1 MTKLSSQWLTDGIL
15 DFEYKKYVLLAYLQ
29 HVRNDFE
36 QQRLFPHLPNVTEHY
51 QSSLHFK
58 ESQKSLRTRFPKN
71 LTGIDPVR
79 LRLLYQEIYEDDP
92 HLEEIN
98 EILDF
103 AIPQFSGVLHEG
115 QARYGEIEGN
125 LSISPI
131 GIIPLRTEEGYLFIH
146 RATSRET
153 TIYSYQVTLFDA
165 KRERIVQ
172 THWLESVRK
181 SQYVTFESLKVQLT
195 RRYAHLPNPATYMV
209 ESPRE
214 YPLNETLLTRRQ
226 ATDDTVHEGRVG

>member
-29 HVRNDFE
+29 HVRDDFT

-58 ESQKSLRTRFPKN
+58 ESQKSLRTHFPKN

-103 AIPQFSGVLHEG
+103 AIPQFSGVLYEG

-146 RATSRET
+146 RATSLET

-195 RRYAHLPNPATYMV
+195 RRYTHLPNPATYMV

-214 YPLNETLLTRRQ
+214 YPLDETLLPAAKQLMIR
-226 ATDDTVHEGRVG
+226 HMKVG

>member
-29 HVRNDFE
+29 HVRDDFR
-36 QQRLFPHLPNVTEHY
+36 QQMLFPHLPNVTEHY

-58 ESQKSLRTRFPKN
+58 ESQKSLRTHFPKN
-71 LTGIDPVR
+71 LMGIDPVR

-92 HLEEIN
+92 HLEEVN

-103 AIPQFSGVLHEG
+103 AIPQFSRVLREG
-115 QARYGEIEGN
+115 QARYKEIEAD
-125 LSISPI
+125 LSIAPI

-146 RATSRET
+146 RATRRET
-153 TIYSYQVTLFDA
+153 TIYSYQVTLFDS
-165 KRERIVQ
+165 KRERIIQ
-172 THWLESVRK
+172 THWLESVQK
-181 SQYVTFESLKVQLT
+181 SQNVTFESLKVQLT

-214 YPLNETLLTRRQ
+214 YPLDETLLPAAKHLMVRFMN
-226 ATDDTVHEGRVG
+226 AG

>member
-29 HVRNDFE
+29 HVRNEFR
-36 QQRLFPHLPNVTEHY
+36 QQMLFPHLPNVTEHY
-51 QSSLHFK
+51 QSSVDFRK
-58 ESQKSLRTRFPKN
+58 SQKSLRTHFPKN
-71 LTGIDPVR
+71 LTGFDPVR

-103 AIPQFSGVLHEG
+103 AIPQFSLVLQEG
-115 QARYGEIEGN
+115 QARYGEVEAG

-146 RATSRET
+146 RSTSHET
-153 TIYSYQVTLFDA
+153 TIYSYQITLFDA
-165 KRERIVQ
+165 QRERMIQ
-172 THWLESVRK
+172 TRWLESVQK
-181 SQYVTFESLKVQLT
+181 SQNTTFENLKVQLI
-195 RRYAHLPNPATYMV
+195 RRYTHLPNPAAYMV

-214 YPLNETLLTRRQ
+214 YPLNETLLPAAKQLMVRYMK
-226 ATDDTVHEGRVG
+226 AG

>member
-29 HVRNDFE
+29 HVRDQFK
-36 QQRLFPHLPNVTEHY
+36 QQMLFPYLPQVTEHY
-51 QSSLHFK
+51 QNSVHFK
-58 ESQKSLRTRFPKN
+58 NSQGSLRTHFPRN

-79 LRLLYQEIYEDDP
+79 LRLLYEEIYEDDP

-103 AIPQFSGVLHEG
+103 AIPQFSEVLREG
-115 QARYGEIEGN
+115 QTRYDAIEAG

-131 GIIPLRTEEGYLFIH
+131 GIMPLRTEEGYLFIH
-146 RATSRET
+146 RASSRET

-165 KRERIVQ
+165 KRERMIQ
-172 THWLESVRK
+172 THWLESVQK
-181 SQYVTFESLKVQLT
+181 SQNITFESLKIQLI
-195 RRYAHLPNPATYMV
+195 RRYAHLPNPAAYMV

-214 YPLNETLLTRRQ
+214 YPLDETLLPAAKHLMVRYMK
-226 ATDDTVHEGRVG
+226 AG

>member
-29 HVRNDFE
+29 HVRNEFR
-36 QQRLFPHLPNVTEHY
+36 QHMLFPHLPNVTEHY

-58 ESQKSLRTRFPKN
+58 KSQKSLRTHFLKN

-103 AIPQFSGVLHEG
+103 AIPQFSLVLQEG
-115 QARYGEIEGN
+115 QARYEEVETG
-125 LSISPI
+125 LSIAPI
-131 GIIPLRTEEGYLFIH
+131 GILPLRTEEGYLFIH
-146 RATSRET
+146 RATRRET
-153 TIYSYQVTLFDA
+153 AIYSYQITLFDSR
-165 KRERIVQ
+165 RERIIQ
-172 THWLESVRK
+172 TRWLESVQK
-181 SQYVTFESLKVQLT
+181 SMNMTFESLKIQLT
-195 RRYAHLPNPATYMV
+195 RRYTHLPNPATYMV

-214 YPLNETLLTRRQ
+214 YPLDETLLPAAKQLMVRYIK
-226 ATDDTVHEGRVG
+226 TV

>member
-58 ESQKSLRTRFPKN
+58 ESQKSLRTRFPKS

-214 YPLNETLLTRRQ
+214 YPLDETLLPAAKQLMIRYMK
-226 ATDDTVHEGRVG
+226 AG

>member
-29 HVRNDFE
+29 HVRDDFR
-36 QQRLFPHLPNVTEHY
+36 QQMLFPHLPNVTEHY
-51 QSSLHFK
+51 QSIVHFK
-58 ESQKSLRTRFPKN
+58 KSQGMLRTHFPKN

-79 LRLLYQEIYEDDP
+79 LRLLYEEIYEDDP

-103 AIPQFSGVLHEG
+103 AIPQFSEVLHEG
-115 QARYGEIEGN
+115 RARYEAIEAG

-131 GIIPLRTEEGYLFIH
+131 GIMPLRTEEGYLFLH

-153 TIYSYQVTLFDA
+153 TIYSYQVTLFDSR
-165 KRERIVQ
+165 RERMIQ
-172 THWLESVRK
+172 TRWLESVQK
-181 SQYVTFESLKVQLT
+181 SQNTTFESLKIQLT

-209 ESPRE
+209 ESPHE
-214 YPLNETLLTRRQ
+214 YPLDETLLPAAKHLMVRYMK
-226 ATDDTVHEGRVG
+226 AG